1 MQKHKTATLKSLLIT
16 AGFNTLIAL
25 VLAYMVMG
33 NQKFVEVFIISQF
46 VGLSICLF
54 VTTALHYVQTRG
66 AFWVASGI
74 VGGLMSGITVGGLM
88 SWGLMSIL
96 YDMDLHLFLK
106 EVFIHIFIFGMVF
119 GVPIIYFFASREI
132 IRESAEK
139 IQQEKIKRLTIEKT
153 AAMTT
158 LQLLQAQI
166 EPHFLFNTL
175 ANVIALFEVDVKK
188 AKQMLIDLNE
198 YLRISLQR
206 TRQEMITLDQELD
219 LVRQYLEIFK
229 IRMGP
234 RLTYTIADNTR
245 SCPVPFPPLI
255 VQPLVENSIKYGLE
269 PEVEGG
275 RIDIDCRIQNDRLR
289 VQITD
294 TGQGLESSTSQ
305 AGIGLNN
312 VSQRLESIYGEQA
325 SLVLKENTPSGMKA
339 VIEVPVCLT

>member
-1 MQKHKTATLKSLLIT
+1 MQKNKMATLKSLLIT

-33 NQKFVEVFIISQF
+33 SHKFIEVFIISQF

-54 VTTALHYVQTRG
+54 VTTALQIVQAKG
-66 AFWVASGI
+66 GGWVAAGI
-74 VGGLMSGITVGGLM
+74 VGGLMSGITVGGLL
-88 SWGLMSIL
+88 SWGLMALL
-96 YDMDLHLFLK
+96 YGMDLGLFLR

-139 IQQEKIKRLTIEKT
+139 IQQEKIKRLTMEKT

-175 ANVIALFEVDVKK
+175 ANVIALFEVDAQK
-188 AKQMLIDLNE
+188 AKQMLIDFNE

-234 RLTYTIADNTR
+234 RLAYNITDRTGPDKV
-245 SCPVPFPPLI
+245 SFPPLI
-255 VQPLVENSIKYGLE
+255 IQPLVENSIKYGLE
-269 PEVEGG
+269 PAVDGG
-275 RIDIDCRIQNDRLR
+275 RIDIDCCIQDDLLR
-289 VQITD
+289 VEIAD
-294 TGQGLESSTSQ
+294 TGLGLEADASQ
-305 AGIGLNN
+305 SGIGLNN
-312 VSQRLESIYGEQA
+312 VSQRLESIYGELA
-325 SLVLKENTPSGMKA
+325 SLVLKENKPSGMKA
-339 VIEVPVCLT
+339 VIEVPVCLI

>member
-1 MQKHKTATLKSLLIT
+1 MQKYKIATPKSLLIT

-25 VLAYMVMG
+25 ILAYMVIG
-33 NQKFVEVFIISQF
+33 SQNLVTVFIISQF

-54 VTTALHYVQTRG
+54 VTMALHFVQNRG
-66 AFWVASGI
+66 GLWIAAGI
-74 VGGLMSGITVGGLM
+74 AGGLMGGISVGGLL
-88 SWGLMSIL
+88 SWGLMAAL
-96 YDMDLHLFLK
+96 YNMDLHLFLR

-119 GVPIIYFFASREI
+119 GVPVIYFFASREI
-132 IRESAEK
+132 IRESAER
-139 IQQEKIKRLTIEKT
+139 IQQEKIKRLTMEKT
-153 AAMTT
+153 AAMTS

-175 ANVIALFEVDVKK
+175 ANVIALFEVDVQK
-188 AKQMLIDLNE
+188 AKRMLVDFNE

-234 RLTYTIADNTR
+234 RLTYTIEDRTPAGQ
-245 SCPVPFPPLI
+245 VPFPPLI
-255 VQPLVENSIKYGLE
+255 IQPLVENSIKYGLE
-269 PEVEGG
+269 PEVDGG
-275 RIDIDCRIQNDRLR
+275 RIDIDCRIQNERLR
-289 VQITD
+289 VQIAD
-294 TGQGLESSTSQ
+294 TGQGLELSTSQ

-325 SLVLKENTPSGMKA
+325 SLVLKENESSGMKA
-339 VIEVPVCLT
+339 IIEVPVCLT